1 MVWPLWLL
9 VMTVTG
15 DLIVTRKSQGDVYR
29 VGKKGRTEIL
39 VGNLTLPTSAAAHN
53 ATNALYVSYE
63 GGIYR
68 YQLQNTTTVPK
79 TLIYQG
85 GDPTSLVVDVWG
97 NLYFADNAKNLIAAI
112 YIGNANATVLY
123 ENDPMIQ
130 QPSALALD
138 DFKEYLYWV
147 NGANGGRFGSVHVA
161 LKDPLSTGK
170 GHLTSWLYENET
182 FGLALSH
189 NSIYISTAS
198 GVFQANKHDP
208 LQWERIT
215 QMLSA
220 PRVLAVDKEK
230 VYLTDLA
237 TGTLYAFKEKESAA
251 EMRLVEW
258 ELEGITHISV
268 MSGAK
273 ALVFFG
279 LLVSA

>member
-1 MVWPLWLL
+1 M
-9 VMTVTG
+9 
-15 DLIVTRKSQGDVYR
+15 RK
-29 VGKKGRTEIL
+29 
-39 VGNLTLPTSAAAHN
+39 
-53 ATNALYVSYE
+53 
-63 GGIYR
+63 
-68 YQLQNTTTVPK
+68 
-79 TLIYQG
+79 
-85 GDPTSLVVDVWG
+85 
-97 NLYFADNAKNLIAAI
+97 
-112 YIGNANATVLY
+112 
-123 ENDPMIQ
+123 
-130 QPSALALD
+130 
-138 DFKEYLYWV
+138 
-147 NGANGGRFGSVHVA
+147 
-161 LKDPLSTGK
+161 
-170 GHLTSWLYENET
+170 T
-182 FGLALSH
+182 FCGLALLGTLAVEAQNYPNIIMLMADDLGWGDTGFNG
-189 NSIYISTAS
+189 NSIIKTPCLDMMAREGLQFNRFYSAS
-198 GVFQANKHDP
+198 AECSPTRASVLTGRKPYRTGVFQANKHDP